1 MTVAPWNH
9 HGDDG
14 PEVNT
19 TGHFWKGRSS
29 ILTSDFLVD
38 IYKSG
43 QEPTVRKFTGHGSEP
58 IILLR

>member
-43 QEPTVRKFTGHGSEP
+43 QEPTAQSSPVLEEK
-58 IILLR
+58 LLLLLL